1 MSQNTQGCNVFILS
15 KFVNHVIF
23 DFSCRI
29 HSALMS
35 LPSGFLGIP
44 ISHQLIR
51 DTLLV
56 SFENNLFNWQDE
68 LFTKMMQKSIVHLR
82 FSFIV
87 FLLFFAL
94 VVVFL
99 HLKTFLL
106 SKKIIL
112 SLSSDRSMWQKAII
126 TKQQNRCEDV
136 LIHFKNLDL
145 LAMAIATRTM

>member
-106 SKKIIL
+106 SKNYFEL
-112 SLSSDRSMWQKAII
+112 VFRSFNVAKS
-126 TKQQNRCEDV
+126 
-136 LIHFKNLDL
+136 
-145 LAMAIATRTM
+145 